1 MIFSKV
7 ITLSALVSN
16 ATGFSMISPHFS
28 NFPKRFGSYLKELDE
43 IFEPDWPATFF
54 EKTIEEIKGSSE
66 IFHAASPRYEV
77 TESKD
82 KFELVMELPGHKMD
96 EVEVQMKAGGR
107 LLSVRGAHE
116 MRDKGHK
123 MSSRFQQ
130 NFSLDPSIE
139 VEKMTAEFHEHD
151 HTLHI
156 SAPRVNRLPESRQI
170 PIHMLQGS
178 KSKKGSKAKKDAK
191 DVPSVT
197 P

>member
-1 MIFSKV
+1 
-7 ITLSALVSN
+7 
-16 ATGFSMISPHFS
+16 MISPHFT

-54 EKTIEEIKGSSE
+54 EKTIEEMKGSSE
-66 IFHAASPRYEV
+66 TFHAASPRYEV

-82 KFELVMELPGHKMD
+82 KFELAMELPGYKMD
-96 EVEVQMKAGGR
+96 EVDIQLKAGGR

-116 MRDKGHK
+116 TKDKGHK

-139 VEKMTAEFHEHD
+139 IEKMTANFNEHD

-156 SAPRVNRLPESRQI
+156 AAPRVNRLPENRQI
-170 PIHMLQGS
+170 PIHMLKGS
-178 KSKKGSKAKKDAK
+178 KSKKGLKMKEDKKDET
-191 DVPSVT
+191 SVA